1 MAVASPGLFDGRT
14 VLVTGGGS
22 GIGRAA
28 SQRLA
33 LEGARVVVADIDLK
47 AAERTV
53 ELIAASDGRAVA
65 IKADIASQDD
75 NRAMF
80 DLAERHYG
88 GIDGAFL
95 NAGILQ
101 PYLPLAEVTTEM
113 FDRVIGINLRGTFL
127 GVQQALAR
135 LRPGGACVVT
145 ASLAAVTGF
154 AEAASY
160 SISKHGL
167 VGLVRSGA
175 ASFAARGLRINAIC
189 PGMVMTAMNGMTGED
204 AILPLDGLPDPAYRG
219 GLSAQQVAEVAL
231 FLLGRGA
238 AGINGQVQNVD
249 AALLS
254 AFPPISELQ

>member
-1 MAVASPGLFDGRT
+1 MNRSPFDGKT
-14 VLVTGGGS
+14 ILVTGGGS

-28 SQRLA
+28 GQRLA
-33 LEGARVVVADIDLK
+33 MAGAQLVVADIDLK

-53 ELIAASDGRAVA
+53 ELILAGGGRAIAV
-65 IKADIASQDD
+65 KADIAREDD

-80 DLAERHYG
+80 DLAERQYG

-101 PYLPLAEVTTEM
+101 PYVPFDAVTPAM
-113 FDRVIGINLRGTFL
+113 FDRLISVNLRGTFL

-154 AEAASY
+154 AEAAAY
-160 SISKHGL
+160 SVSKHGL
-167 VGLVRSGA
+167 VGLVRSA
-175 ASFAARGLRINAIC
+175 AAAFAARGLRINALS
-189 PGMVMTAMNGMTGED
+189 PGMVLTAMNGVTGEE
-204 AILPLDGLPDPAYRG
+204 AIADPCELPDPAYRG
-219 GLSAQQVAEVAL
+219 GLSAQHVAEVAL
-231 FLLGRGA
+231 FLLGRA
-238 AGINGQVQNVD
+238 SAGINGQVQNVD

-254 AFPPISELQ
+254 AFPPLADMGN